1 MKELQNNKY
10 FDTLLELGKNPS
22 TNQRS
27 LSQKLNISLGLTNEI
42 LQNLIHRGWI
52 KASKLKGRK
61 WLYLITPAGMS
72 KATQFAFQ
80 RFQETQKYFWDAE
93 NIIISLLES
102 LHKKGKEKLIILGKN
117 QYTKLIILASTDSP
131 IELTLIISDERPLKN
146 FLGHQVVSIDEF
158 TKNINQAPEEYQ
170 DTIIISVDR
179 ELRKSLL
186 SKISQNTNDNN
197 CSNEISSIDII
208 NIDDL
213 IKKYI
218 TSQHNN
224 VANKK

>member
-10 FDTLLELGKNPS
+10 FDTLLELERNPS
-22 TNQRS
+22 TSQRS
-27 LSQKLNISLGLTNEI
+27 LAGKLNISLGLTNEI
-42 LQNLIHRGWI
+42 LQNLIHRGWV

-93 NIIISLLES
+93 NIIINLLES
-102 LHKKGKEKLIILGKN
+102 LHKNGKEKLIILGKN

-131 IELTLIISDERPLKN
+131 IELTMIISDEQPQKK

-158 TKNINQAPEEYQ
+158 TNKINQLPKNLEN
-170 DTIIISVDR
+170 TIIISVDR

-186 SKISQNTNDNN
+186 SKISQNTSGNS
-197 CSNEISSIDII
+197 SNEITSIDII

-224 VANKK
+224 VANKE

>member
-1 MKELQNNKY
+1 MPNIKQI
-10 FDTLLELGKNPS
+10 DMLLELERNPS

-42 LQNLIHRGWI
+42 LQNLIHRGWV

-102 LHKKGKEKLIILGKN
+102 LYKKRKEKLIILGKN

-131 IELTLIISDERPLKN
+131 IELRMIISDEQSQKN
-146 FLGHQVVSIDEF
+146 FLGHQVIPIDEF
-158 TKNINQAPEEYQ
+158 TKNINQLPKNLEN
-170 DTIIISVDR
+170 TIIISVER

-186 SKISQNTNDNN
+186 SKISQNTNDIN
-197 CSNEISSIDII
+197 SNETLSIDII

-224 VANKK
+224 VANDK

>member
-1 MKELQNNKY
+1 MSNIKQI
-10 FDTLLELGKNPS
+10 DMLLELERNPS

-42 LQNLIHRGWI
+42 LQNLIHRGWV

-102 LHKKGKEKLIILGKN
+102 LHKKGKEKLIVLGKN

-131 IELTLIISDERPLKN
+131 IELTMIISDEQSQKN
-146 FLGHQVVSIDEF
+146 FLGHQVIYIDEF
-158 TKNINQAPEEYQ
+158 TKNINQLPKNLD

-186 SKISQNTNDNN
+186 SKISQNTNDIQ
-197 CSNEISSIDII
+197 SNEESNIDII
-208 NIDDL
+208 NIDEL

-224 VANKK
+224 VANDK

>member
-1 MKELQNNKY
+1 MSNIKQI
-10 FDTLLELGKNPS
+10 DMLLELERNPS

-42 LQNLIHRGWI
+42 LQNLIHRGWV

-72 KATQFAFQ
+72 KATQFAYQ

-131 IELTLIISDERPLKN
+131 IELTMVISDEQSQKN
-146 FLGHQVVSIDEF
+146 FLGHQVASIDEF
-158 TKNINQAPEEYQ
+158 TKNINQLPKNLD

-186 SKISQNTNDNN
+186 SKISQNTNDAIN
-197 CSNEISSIDII
+197 SNEIPIIDII

-224 VANKK
+224 VANDK

>member
-131 IELTLIISDERPLKN
+131 IELTMIISDERPLKN

-158 TKNINQAPEEYQ
+158 TNKINQLPKNLEN
-170 DTIIISVDR
+170 TIIISVDR

-186 SKISQNTNDNN
+186 SKISQNTSGNS
-197 CSNEISSIDII
+197 SNEITSIDII

-224 VANKK
+224 VANKE

>member
-1 MKELQNNKY
+1 M
-10 FDTLLELGKNPS
+10 
-22 TNQRS
+22 
-27 LSQKLNISLGLTNEI
+27 
-42 LQNLIHRGWI
+42 
-52 KASKLKGRK
+52 
-61 WLYLITPAGMS
+61 
-72 KATQFAFQ
+72 
-80 RFQETQKYFWDAE
+80 
-93 NIIISLLES
+93 
-102 LHKKGKEKLIILGKN
+102 
-117 QYTKLIILASTDSP
+117 
-131 IELTLIISDERPLKN
+131 IISDEQPQKN